1 MDIEQEREKK
11 QKYLCKEILDK
22 NYDQNEFE
30 NFCRESMMSA
40 NFGGEIHIDIDKLDF
55 LELKLIVKNFQKQAK
70 TLDEQREQNELSQQV
85 AYDENYNI
93 YQQQNEGQY
102 EQFQE
107 VDHIEEQLH
116 DNQVDHIEEPQ
127 QDNQEYQQN
136 ENQYEQQQVQEEMT
150 YNQSEDTQNN
160 QHIEEQ
166 ATEAHVNGQEEEHEE
181 DLFEKFD
188 VMQCQK
194 QLVNQSDEN
203 CVRDRSSTDIAF
215 EKFQQN
221 LVSTPNNDFQSNI
234 WQMPDF
240 SDNKIQAQATQNN
253 QTSSQGQD
261 PFQYV
266 GFDSFDKQNPQKE
279 KNQDQVEQIKKNSIS
294 SKQNQQ
300 QVQQAA
306 NKTKEDSSVQ
316 SDQNAASTRNRSSAS
331 NTIDSGLANNQADVR
346 EKKSSS
352 NASVDSSQLQEIEF
366 QKQME
371 EFKANDFKTLK
382 QLNLYSAGQQPEV
395 IESNNVIKIQCK
407 RLGQSLISTKKQVNV
422 YISNVKQVQSGLFGS
437 VTTYYVIQTKPFG
450 WEVSRK
456 LEDFQWLQ
464 AILTKMYPGVVIPKL
479 IQAKKIK
486 TEKQEKNRKTYLE
499 HFLNLLVQNKDLKNS
514 KFILDFLFITDEKIF
529 KEKIKESDKF
539 PKPKNIAYILNHDGF
554 VRLDYSKLES
564 KAVDEALNTYLDV
577 NDGYYKRLK
586 KLSKDLMSQL
596 QVVSNTLFD
605 IGSTFTNIYQNTIH
619 FKQQVQNHNHIQVTQ
634 QIYVFAL
641 HKTQFLKYKFQFDQI
656 LDTYKIMN
664 NINMMQANSIKD
676 QIRSIEN
683 HYYHFFKFQK
693 ENNFSIKTLSKLK
706 TQMQDEYVKKISNKS
721 MLTSLKKTFSS
732 NGNESIDIPS
742 KEPEVLKDQI
752 AFYTYQLDKQI
763 TSQFYDKSRSY
774 ANEFGMYANLSQC
787 FQSEMKL
794 FWQDVLKSL
803 ELVKQSCQGKKM
815 GPLKI
820 DMMKKIN

>member
-1 MDIEQEREKK
+1 MDTEQEREKK

-55 LELKLIVKNFQKQAK
+55 LELKLIVKNFQRQAK
-70 TLDEQREQNELSQQV
+70 TLDEQREQNEFSQQV
-85 AYDENYNI
+85 AYDENFNI
-93 YQQQNEGQY
+93 YQQQSEGQY

-116 DNQVDHIEEPQ
+116 DNQADHTEESE
-127 QDNQEYQQN
+127 QDNQADHTEESEQDNQGYQQN
-136 ENQYEQQQVQEEMT
+136 EIQFEQQQVQEEISQ
-150 YNQSEDTQNN
+150 NQNKDIQNN
-160 QHIEEQ
+160 QHNEEQ
-166 ATEAHVNGQEEEHEE
+166 VAHDHVNGQEEDEHEE

-188 VMQCQK
+188 VIQCQK
-194 QLVNQSDEN
+194 QLVNQGNEN
-203 CVRDRSSTDIAF
+203 SMRDRSSTDIAF

-240 SDNKIQAQATQNN
+240 SDNKIQSQNAQSN
-253 QTSSQGQD
+253 QISSQGQD

-266 GFDSFDKQNPQKE
+266 GFGSFGMQNPQNE
-279 KNQDQVEQIKKNSIS
+279 CNKNQVEQIKKYSIS
-294 SKQNQQ
+294 SKENQYQAQ
-300 QVQQAA
+300 QVI
-306 NKTKEDSSVQ
+306 NKLKEESGVQ
-316 SDQNAASTRNRSSAS
+316 NDQNAAGTRNGSSAS
-331 NTIDSGLANNQADVR
+331 NTIDNETINNQSDVR

-352 NASVDSSQLQEIEF
+352 IASVDSSQLQEIEF

-382 QLNLYSAGQQPEV
+382 QLNLYSAGCQPEV

-437 VTTYYVIQTKPFG
+437 ITTYYVIQTKPFG
-450 WEVSRK
+450 WEVNRK
-456 LEDFQWLQ
+456 LEDCQWLQ
-464 AILTKMYPGVVIPKL
+464 AILTKMYPGVVIPRL

-514 KFILDFLFITDEKIF
+514 KFILDFLSITDEKIF
-529 KEKIKESDKF
+529 KEKMKESDKF

-596 QVVSNTLFD
+596 QVVSTTLFD

-619 FKQQVQNHNHIQVTQ
+619 FKQQVQNHN
-634 QIYVFAL
+634 QI
-641 HKTQFLKYKFQFDQI
+641 QFDQI

-693 ENNFSIKTLSKLK
+693 ENNFSIKALSKLK
-706 TQMQDEYVKKISNKS
+706 TQMQDEYSKKISNRS
-721 MLTSLKKTFSS
+721 MLNSFKKTFSQ
-732 NGNESIDIPS
+732 NANESIDLPS

-820 DMMKKIN
+820 EMMKKIN